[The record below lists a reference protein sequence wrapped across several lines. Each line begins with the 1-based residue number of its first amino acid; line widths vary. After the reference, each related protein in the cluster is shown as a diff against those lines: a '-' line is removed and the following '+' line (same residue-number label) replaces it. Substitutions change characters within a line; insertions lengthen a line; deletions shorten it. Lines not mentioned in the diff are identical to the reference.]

1 MPLVPADYKNV
12 IRPLFDKVRPCVVS
26 IEAYAKAVI
35 KEETLPS
42 ADEHKDVTNVK
53 KEENKRKAAGTGFVV
68 HCSNNFTVVTVHTS
82 FKFQGQNAVV
92 KFWDGTEA
100 TDTRVIKLKGP
111 MNLIVANI
119 PHGDWKAVRYDQIK
133 EDGYSQI
140 VLSIFS
146 LMYWRLP
153 CVCRIISPRCT
164 AVLANGHKVPGSEQ
178 TFSFN
183 LPVAGKQRKD
193 EYEIHDKQF
202 CYLRDYVLGAPVFD
216 TYGKLVGFVNQ
227 CRKAFDFKFG
237 VRSEYLQDALYKWLA
252 GKQWKDVLNPRSQIW
267 HPVDEERVDSSVGLR
282 GGVGGL
288 PHVPLDQ
295 EEDNFQFDSSVGLRG
310 GVGGLPYVP
319 LYQEEEEEEDNFQL
333 DSLIASGDNEKE
345 FEGEKVVVVD
355 KVSSDIVDLRTKNFV
370 ADGVI
375 TKYLKHLSST
385 KLNNDDEVY
394 LADATVSS
402 AYAQDASAINVELL
416 RRRLVLLL
424 VNNNTNF
431 GRADMGTHWSLFL
444 IDAIN
449 GPPPQFYHM
458 DSLGGVNRPAADHL
472 ATALGAVFPD
482 APGVVDVPTPTQK
495 NSYDCAIYVMVLA
508 KSITTWW
515 KSRTE
520 SREHWKQMIHTCVTE
535 ENVRTLRSDF
545 ADRLEQDEKNQ
556 KVECNKEE
564 KAKE

>member
-1 MPLVPADYKNV
+1 MGLTDKNL
-12 IRPLFDKVRPCVVS
+12 RTSDK
-26 IEAYAKAVI
+26 
-35 KEETLPS
+35 
-42 ADEHKDVTNVK
+42 EH
-53 KEENKRKAAGTGFVV
+53 
-68 HCSNNFTVVTVHTS
+68 
-82 FKFQGQNAVV
+82 
-92 KFWDGTEA
+92 
-100 TDTRVIKLKGP
+100 
-111 MNLIVANI
+111 
-119 PHGDWKAVRYDQIK
+119 
-133 EDGYSQI
+133 
-140 VLSIFS
+140 
-146 LMYWRLP
+146 
-153 CVCRIISPRCT
+153 
-164 AVLANGHKVPGSEQ
+164 
-178 TFSFN
+178 
-183 LPVAGKQRKD
+183 
-193 EYEIHDKQF
+193 
-202 CYLRDYVLGAPVFD
+202 
-216 TYGKLVGFVNQ
+216 
-227 CRKAFDFKFG
+227 
-237 VRSEYLQDALYKWLA
+237 
-252 GKQWKDVLNPRSQIW
+252 
-267 HPVDEERVDSSVGLR
+267 VDSSVGLR

-295 EEDNFQFDSSVGLRG
+295 EDNFQFDSSVGLRG

-319 LYQEEEEEEDNFQL
+319 LYQEEEEEEEEDNFQF
-333 DSLIASGDNEKE
+333 DSLIASGDKEKE
-345 FEGEKVVVVD
+345 SEGEKVVVVD
-355 KVSSDIVDLRTKNFV
+355 KVSSDIVDLRTNNFV

-416 RRRLVLLL
+416 RRSRLVLLP

-458 DSLGGVNRPAADHL
+458 DSLDGLNRSAADRL

-482 APGVVDVPTPTQK
+482 APGVVQVSTPRQK
-495 NSYDCAIYVMVLA
+495 KSYDCAIYVMALA
-508 KSITTWW
+508 KSIITWW

-520 SREHWKQMIHTCVTE
+520 STKHWMQMIQTDVTE
-535 ENVRTLRSDF
+535 ENVHTLRHDF